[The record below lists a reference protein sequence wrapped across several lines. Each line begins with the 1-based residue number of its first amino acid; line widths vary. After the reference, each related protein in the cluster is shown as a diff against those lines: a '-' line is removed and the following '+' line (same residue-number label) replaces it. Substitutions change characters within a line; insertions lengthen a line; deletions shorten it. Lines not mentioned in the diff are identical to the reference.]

1 MTPKEQRN
9 ERLAERMIKN
19 LKRRNM
25 EAFYCPTAEEAVKK
39 VSELIADG
47 SSVTWGGSMTIR
59 DMGIPKALKERGTL
73 EVLDRDEVT
82 DREEVVKIYEKAFTA
97 DVYLSSANA
106 ISEDGVIVNIDG
118 NIIGMNKVAQTVEA
132 ALARARSTAAPINS
146 ARFDIKTPCQTDGVC
161 HNCNSPES
169 ICNYVSPLYHR
180 KAAVFKIIF
189 RSGIDKLFRAGQSV
203 DVKMKQRKASAPVFP
218 YDRKSRAYDL
228 LFYPEAFC
236 YVLGQSC
243 LSCPEIPDQ
252 SDDITRFCCI
262 SNREAECARPGLCIY
277 YEVSSFDIF
286 HYYFVVSVRTC

>member
-118 NIIGMNKVAQTVEA
+118 NGNRVAAITWGPKKVIFIIGMNKVAQTVEA
-132 ALARARSTAAPINS
+132 ALARARSTASTLP
-146 ARFDIKTPCQTDGVC
+146 
-161 HNCNSPES
+161 
-169 ICNYVSPLYHR
+169 VSTSRRLVRQMAYATTATHLR
-180 KAAVFKIIF
+180 
-189 RSGIDKLFRAGQSV
+189 
-203 DVKMKQRKASAPVFP
+203 ASATM
-218 YDRKSRAYDL
+218 YT
-228 LFYPEAFC
+228 
-236 YVLGQSC
+236 SC
-243 LSCPEIPDQ
+243 AIRLVASMW
-252 SDDITRFCCI
+252 
-262 SNREAECARPGLCIY
+262 
-277 YEVSSFDIF
+277 
-286 HYYFVVSVRTC
+286 